1 LLLTAKSNG
10 AFEKCKETG
19 AMIATQYNQVELAEI
34 LEQLPKEKVA
44 EVIDFGRYLLTKYA
58 KPSSS
63 QIDESALSLQQQA
76 LSKIWD
82 DSEEDVYEL

>member
-1 LLLTAKSNG
+1 
-10 AFEKCKETG
+10 
-19 AMIATQYNQVELAEI
+19 MIATQYNQVELAEI

-44 EVIDFGRYLLTKYA
+44 EVIDFGRFLLTKYA

-63 QIDESALSLQQQA
+63 QIDESALLLQQQA

-82 DSEEDVYEL
+82 DAEEDVYEL